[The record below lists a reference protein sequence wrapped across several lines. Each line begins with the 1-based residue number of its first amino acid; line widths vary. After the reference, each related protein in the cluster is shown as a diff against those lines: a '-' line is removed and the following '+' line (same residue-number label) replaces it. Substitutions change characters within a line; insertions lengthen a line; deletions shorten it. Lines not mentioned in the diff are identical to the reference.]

1 MRRKV
6 LNFVRIGV
14 RKLTQRG
21 KKWNTNTKNGTHT
34 YRIQK
39 KNTHTHHVKL
49 KLNSLF
55 RFRNKHYSWP
65 TGRTVVDLKVL
76 VGGRGWWLRQLS
88 TGSRGDNRQG
98 GALPLSLNA
107 KFPLDYRPGGRGQKA
122 LNTHACTCIHTH
134 SHKPNSR
141 QEAKKVLEMPEHF
154 TVCPA
159 LSAFTVQF
167 KLLTAFSQLSPP
179 YI

>member
-98 GALPLSLNA
+98 GTAVVLERKISTWLPPRWSWSKGTQHTRL
-107 KFPLDYRPGGRGQKA
+107 
-122 LNTHACTCIHTH
+122 HMHTH
-134 SHKPNSR
+134 TLSQTEQQTGGEKGPWNAWTLHCLSG
-141 QEAKKVLEMPEHF
+141 VVSF
-154 TVCPA
+154 YCP
-159 LSAFTVQF
+159 
-167 KLLTAFSQLSPP
+167 
-179 YI
+179 I